1 MIPRRIEQHIRDRL
15 RHMPGVVLL
24 GPRQIGKTTLARAIA
39 DERGEGAVYLDLE
52 EEADRALLADARPW
66 LETQFGKLVV
76 IDEVQRAPDLFSTLR
91 GVIDERRRAGEGAG
105 HFLLLGSANRILL
118 GQSAESLAGR
128 VAYIDMGP
136 IDAEEARS
144 AGLDDL
150 NRLWVR
156 GGFPESLTA
165 PGDTESYRRR
175 LDLIRTYVERDLPFM
190 VPRMPSAT
198 ISRLWTMLAHG
209 QGGLFNASSLAG
221 SLAISAPTVTS
232 YVDILCDLG
241 LVRRLNPWFA
251 NVGKR
256 LVKAPKLYVRDSGLL
271 HALLRLE
278 KLDDIL
284 SHPVAGASWEGMVIE
299 NIIGAVGDRYD
310 AHFYRT
316 ANGAEIDLILVS
328 GGVPEVAIEVKRST
342 APSVERG
349 FHLACDDLEIEKRWL
364 IYPGDKSYP
373 KPHGITAMPLVQ
385 ALEQLVAGTSK
396 PS

>member
-1 MIPRRIEQHIRDRL
+1 MIPRRIEQQIRDRL
-15 RHMPGVVLL
+15 RFMPGVVLL
-24 GPRQIGKTTLARAIA
+24 GPRQIGKTTLARQIA
-39 DERGEGAVYLDLE
+39 DERGESAIYLDIE
-52 EEADRALLADARPW
+52 KEADHALLADARAW

-76 IDEVQRAPDLFSTLR
+76 IDEVQREPDLFSTLR
-91 GVIDERRRAGEGAG
+91 GIIDDRRRAGEGAS
-105 HFLLLGSANRILL
+105 HFLLLGSANRLL
-118 GQSAESLAGR
+118 LNQSAESLAGR
-128 VAYIDMGP
+128 VAYMDMGP
-136 IDAEEARS
+136 INASEARS
-144 AGLDDL
+144 AGIDDI

-165 PGDTESYRRR
+165 PDDTESYRRR
-175 LDLIRTYVERDLPFM
+175 LDLVRTYVDRDLPFM

-209 QGGLFNASSLAG
+209 QGGLFNASGLSG
-221 SLAISAPTVTS
+221 SLAISAPTVTN

-256 LVKAPKLYVRDSGLL
+256 LVKAPRLYVRDSGLL

-278 KLDDIL
+278 KLDDVL

-310 AHFYRT
+310 AYFYRT
-316 ANGAEIDLILVS
+316 VNGAEIDLILVR
-328 GGVPEVAIEVKRST
+328 GGIPEIAIEVKRST

-349 FHLACDDLEIEKRWL
+349 FHLACDDLGIKKRWL
-364 IYPGDKSYP
+364 IYPGDKAYP
-373 KPHGITAMPLVQ
+373 KPHGINVLPLVD
-385 ALEQLVAGTSK
+385 ALEQLAAENA
-396 PS
+396 